1 LIKTSLFHK
10 AQGLEGEA
18 DINFGDES
26 SVSKKEGKDNLSDTL
41 RPLATAAIETPAD
54 ISLN

>member
-1 LIKTSLFHK
+1 MKASLFQK

-18 DINFGDES
+18 DINFGDEFQI
-26 SVSKKEGKDNLSDTL
+26 SKKEVKDNLSDTL
-41 RPLATAAIETPAD
+41 RPLATAVIDTPAD